1 MIESGQRMK
10 TVRSFFLILAVVGFL
25 ISLIVHLLALW
36 GRAPSSESWY
46 LVPILGASVLFVSAG
61 YLSGA
66 KPGRLGMIPG
76 SEIVKGCPTWLK
88 RTEYFFSAYMGLI
101 CLWLILKVPGIF
113 HWRKIELPAVA
124 GFVLF
129 SAFAMTFYVSSF
141 SMLFGNL
148 FGQNRQANELSDATH
163 KTT

>member
-1 MIESGQRMK
+1 MK
-10 TVRSFFLILAVVGFL
+10 IAKSFFLVLAVVGFL
-25 ISLIVHLLALW
+25 FSTIIHGLALW
-36 GRAPSSESWY
+36 GRAPSSASWY
-46 LVPILGASVLFVSAG
+46 VVPLLGASVLFVSAG

-66 KPGRLGMIPG
+66 KPGRLGMIPV

-101 CLWLILKVPGIF
+101 CLWLVLKAPGIF

-124 GFVLF
+124 GFVFF
-129 SAFAMTFYVSSF
+129 SAFAMTFYTSSF

-148 FGQNRQANELSDATH
+148 FGQNRQANEMSRRNPQNEVS
-163 KTT
+163 